1 MAKRLS
7 RRKNT
12 LRRKSS
18 RRKNTLRRKTLR
30 RKSFR
35 RKNMG
40 RKSLRRKNIKKRGGV
55 PVMEGLLTSAKQLV
69 TDRAK
74 QLVTDRAKQLVG
86 HLKNCVNVFHMGEY
100 PHIVGVSFDEENHRM
115 KYNLTITL
123 SWSELVPVPVEQ
135 FVGNEPSWKDDDA
148 WRNPPPVSRSK
159 VYNVTKSYSEL
170 YSDCDMEGIDFTKS
184 RGKKIKAYL
193 ENSFD
198 FMNFKK
204 NKDEECKR
212 RFAAIENAVR
222 FYETEMNNLL
232 KDDTNLPL
240 ITKDLSSLGWTELTP

>member
-18 RRKNTLRRKTLR
+18 RRKNTLRRKSLKRNSLRRKTMRRKNTLR
-30 RKSFR
+30 RKS
-35 RKNMG
+35 
-40 RKSLRRKNIKKRGGV
+40 SRRKNIKKRGGV

-69 TDRAK
+69 
-74 QLVTDRAKQLVG
+74 G
-86 HLKNCVNVFHMGEY
+86 HLKNCVNVFQVNKENY
-100 PHIVGVSFDEENHRM
+100 PHIVGVSFDEGNHRM
-115 KYNLTITL
+115 KYNLKITL
-123 SWSELVPVPVEQ
+123 EWSELVPVPVEQ
-135 FVGNEPSWKDDDA
+135 FVGEESSWMVDDSWRISRKDHTTID
-148 WRNPPPVSRSK
+148 
-159 VYNVTKSYSEL
+159 YNANKSYSEL
-170 YSDCDMEGIDFTKS
+170 YSDCDMEDIDFFTES
-184 RGKKIKAYL
+184 RVRHIKTIL